1 MTDITDAPIFYWHES
16 PGNRFRVDVA
26 DFDEA
31 AECAYCVPVYSA
43 ETVDRLRARVA
54 KLESARGE
62 PVAWMNPYGGTLQVR
77 ITGLEYEKYT
87 IPLYT
92 APPAQAVDVD
102 AISDEAIEQGCEAMW
117 AHSAR
122 SSTRGNDVA
131 IDKDKVFELFER
143 YWEIAFNE
151 GRTGEGFADLANDV
165 LAELRDV
172 LDADDG
178 DVFTGQLVE
187 IDGHVYGLRP
197 GAARVVR
204 EALLDA
210 RRYKWLRDTPGVSWD
225 ELTDG
230 GVSMWVGDASAIRAP
245 SLDAAIDAAMAKDG
259 A

>member
-117 AHSAR
+117 AHSYRIADPGSMR
-122 SSTRGNDVA
+122 AALRA
-131 IDKDKVFELFER
+131 I
-143 YWEIAFNE
+143 FNK
-151 GRTGEGFADLANDV
+151 GE
-165 LAELRDV
+165 
-172 LDADDG
+172 
-178 DVFTGQLVE
+178 
-187 IDGHVYGLRP
+187 
-197 GAARVVR
+197 
-204 EALLDA
+204 
-210 RRYKWLRDTPGVSWD
+210 
-225 ELTDG
+225 
-230 GVSMWVGDASAIRAP
+230 
-245 SLDAAIDAAMAKDG
+245 
-259 A
+259 